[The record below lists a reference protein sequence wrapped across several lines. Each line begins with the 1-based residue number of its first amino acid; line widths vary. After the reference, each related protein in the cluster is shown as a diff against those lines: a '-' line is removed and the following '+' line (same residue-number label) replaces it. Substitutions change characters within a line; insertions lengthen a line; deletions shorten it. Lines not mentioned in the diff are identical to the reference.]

1 MTGERVHHD
10 DSRRERES
18 ATPPTPPTTPPTP
31 PATPTTPLLPAH
43 VYARERNWPK
53 YFDTMANTP
62 ARPTLLKALE
72 LFDREG
78 LMAGPVRALAIDLGC
93 GEGRDT
99 VELLTRGWQVLAIDS
114 SPDGLARVASRARAL
129 GNNAL
134 TRLTTID
141 ESFEQF
147 GQPNQPEPAEPVQA
161 TLVNASFALPFCP
174 PRAFAPLWR
183 RIVASIRPGGRFA
196 GQFFGD
202 RDEWA
207 TLPDRTHH
215 TRAQVLALLEAFDI
229 EAFDEEERNP
239 AASEPSVPGVF
250 KRWHVFH
257 VVARRRAG
265 T

>member
-18 ATPPTPPTTPPTP
+18 ATPPTPPATATTPN
-31 PATPTTPLLPAH
+31 PTTPLLPAH

-78 LMAGPVRALAIDLGC
+78 LIARPARALAIDLGC

-114 SPDGLARVASRARAL
+114 SPDGLARVVSRARAL
-129 GNNAL
+129 GDDAP

-141 ESFEQF
+141 ATFEQF
-147 GQPNQPEPAEPVQA
+147 GQPNQPEPTEPMQA

-174 PRAFAPLWR
+174 PPAFAPLWR
-183 RIVASIRPGGRFA
+183 RVVASIRPGGRFA
-196 GQFFGD
+196 
-202 RDEWA
+202 
-207 TLPDRTHH
+207 
-215 TRAQVLALLEAFDI
+215 
-229 EAFDEEERNP
+229 
-239 AASEPSVPGVF
+239 
-250 KRWHVFH
+250 
-257 VVARRRAG
+257 
-265 T
+265 